1 MSWNKAR
8 SFMKFYDCKTAPSPR
23 RARIFIAEK
32 NIPIEHIEVD
42 LRNAEQMSDAFR
54 AINPYCTVPV
64 LELDDGTHLTT
75 TAGIWQYLEAAYPE
89 PALMGKTAEQKG
101 IIADLQW
108 RIETGGFMAMSEYL
122 RNSAPAMKGR
132 ALTGTVNYEQIPEL
146 AVRGQDRLTHFFND
160 IDELVG
166 IKPYVAGETFSVA
179 DIDLL
184 VVVDFAK
191 WRKITLPETA
201 VNAWRWYETVSAR
214 PSAQSAEPVSR

>member
-1 MSWNKAR
+1 M
-8 SFMKFYDCKTAPSPR
+8 
-23 RARIFIAEK
+23 
-32 NIPIEHIEVD
+32 
-42 LRNAEQMSDAFR
+42 
-54 AINPYCTVPV
+54 PV

-108 RIETGGFMAMSEYL
+108 RIETSGFMAMSEYL
-122 RNSAPAMKGR
+122 RNSAPTMKGR

-160 IDELVG
+160 IDERVG
-166 IKPYVAGETFSVA
+166 TKPYVAGETFSVA

-191 WRKITLPETA
+191 WRKITLPATA

-214 PSAQSAEPVSR
+214 PSAQSAAPVSR

>member
-1 MSWNKAR
+1 
-8 SFMKFYDCKTAPSPR
+8 MKFYDCKTAPSPR

-89 PALMGKTAEQKG
+89 PALLGKTAEQKG
-101 IIADLQW
+101 NIADLQW

-146 AVRGQDRLTHFFND
+146 AVRGQDRLAHFFD
-160 IDELVG
+160 GIDELVG
-166 IKPYVAGETFSVA
+166 TKPYVAGETFSVA

-214 PSAQSAEPVSR
+214 PSAQSAVPVSR

>member
-1 MSWNKAR
+1 
-8 SFMKFYDCKTAPSPR
+8 MKFYDCKTAPSPR

-32 NIPIEHIEVD
+32 NIPVEHIEVD

-64 LELDDGTHLTT
+64 LELDDGTRLTT

-166 IKPYVAGETFSVA
+166 TKPYVAGETFSVA

>member
-1 MSWNKAR
+1 
-8 SFMKFYDCKTAPSPR
+8 MKFYDCKTAPSPR

-32 NIPIEHIEVD
+32 NIAITHIEVD

-54 AINPYCTVPV
+54 AVNPYCTVPV
-64 LELDDGTHLTT
+64 LELDDGTRLTT

-146 AVRGQDRLTHFFND
+146 AVRGQDRLTHFFNN

-166 IKPYVAGETFSVA
+166 TKPYVAGETFSVA

-191 WRKITLPETA
+191 WKKIALPETA
-201 VNAWRWYETVSAR
+201 INAWRWYETVSAR

>member
-1 MSWNKAR
+1 
-8 SFMKFYDCKTAPSPR
+8 MKFYDCKTAPSPR

-166 IKPYVAGETFSVA
+166 TKPYVAGETFSVA

-214 PSAQSAEPVSR
+214 PSTQSAQPVSR

>member
-1 MSWNKAR
+1 
-8 SFMKFYDCKTAPSPR
+8 MKFYDCKTAPSPR

-32 NIPIEHIEVD
+32 NIPVEHIEVD

>member
-1 MSWNKAR
+1 
-8 SFMKFYDCKTAPSPR
+8 MKFYDCKTAPSPR

-32 NIPIEHIEVD
+32 NIPVEHIEVD

-132 ALTGTVNYEQIPEL
+132 ALTGIVNYEQIPEL

-160 IDELVG
+160 IDELIG
-166 IKPYVAGETFSVA
+166 TKPYVAGETFSVA

>member
-1 MSWNKAR
+1 
-8 SFMKFYDCKTAPSPR
+8 MKFYDCKTAPSPR

-32 NIPIEHIEVD
+32 NIPVEHIEVD

-108 RIETGGFMAMSEYL
+108 RIETSGFMAMSEYL

-166 IKPYVAGETFSVA
+166 TKPYVAGETFSVA

-214 PSAQSAEPVSR
+214 PSTQSVEPVSR

>member
-1 MSWNKAR
+1 
-8 SFMKFYDCKTAPSPR
+8 MKFYDCKTAPSPR

-32 NIPIEHIEVD
+32 NIPVEHIEVD

-89 PALMGKTAEQKG
+89 PALMGTPAEQKG

-166 IKPYVAGETFSVA
+166 TKPYVAGETFSVA

>member
-1 MSWNKAR
+1 
-8 SFMKFYDCKTAPSPR
+8 MKFYDCKTAPSPR

-32 NIPIEHIEVD
+32 NIPVEHVEVD
-42 LRNAEQMSDAFR
+42 LRNAEHMSDAFR

-64 LELDDGTHLTT
+64 LELDDGTRLTT

-166 IKPYVAGETFSVA
+166 TKPYVAGETFSVA

-191 WRKITLPETA
+191 WRQITLPKTA

>member
-1 MSWNKAR
+1 
-8 SFMKFYDCKTAPSPR
+8 MKFYDCKTAPSPR

-32 NIPIEHIEVD
+32 NIPVEHIEVD

-166 IKPYVAGETFSVA
+166 TKPYVAGETFSVA

-184 VVVDFAK
+184 VFVDFAK
-191 WRKITLPETA
+191 WRQITLPKTA

>member
-1 MSWNKAR
+1 
-8 SFMKFYDCKTAPSPR
+8 MKFYDCKTAPSPR

-32 NIPIEHIEVD
+32 NIPVEHIEVD

-160 IDELVG
+160 IDELVST
-166 IKPYVAGETFSVA
+166 KPYVAGETFSVA

-214 PSAQSAEPVSR
+214 PSAQSAEPVSP

>member
-1 MSWNKAR
+1 
-8 SFMKFYDCKTAPSPR
+8 MKFYDCKTAPSPR

-32 NIPIEHIEVD
+32 NIPVEHIEVD

-64 LELDDGTHLTT
+64 LELDDGTRLTT
-75 TAGIWQYLEAAYPE
+75 TAGIWQYLEASYPE

-166 IKPYVAGETFSVA
+166 TKPYVAGETFSVA

>member
-1 MSWNKAR
+1 
-8 SFMKFYDCKTAPSPR
+8 MKFYDCKTAPSPR

-32 NIPIEHIEVD
+32 NIPVEHIEVD

-75 TAGIWQYLEAAYPE
+75 TAGIWQYLEAAYPK

-132 ALTGTVNYEQIPEL
+132 ALPGTVNYEQIPEL

-166 IKPYVAGETFSVA
+166 TKPYVAGETFSVA

>member
-1 MSWNKAR
+1 
-8 SFMKFYDCKTAPSPR
+8 MKFYDCKTAPSPR

-32 NIPIEHIEVD
+32 NIPVEHIEVD

-166 IKPYVAGETFSVA
+166 TKPYVAGETFSVA

>member
-1 MSWNKAR
+1 
-8 SFMKFYDCKTAPSPR
+8 MKFYDCKTAPSPR

-32 NIPIEHIEVD
+32 NIPVEHIEVD

-166 IKPYVAGETFSVA
+166 TKPYVAGETFSVA

-191 WRKITLPETA
+191 WRQITLPKTA

>member
-1 MSWNKAR
+1 
-8 SFMKFYDCKTAPSPR
+8 MKFYDCKTAPSPR

-32 NIPIEHIEVD
+32 GIPVEHIEVD
-42 LRNAEQMSDAFR
+42 LRNAEQMGDAFR
-54 AINPYCTVPV
+54 AINTYCTVPV
-64 LELDDGTHLTT
+64 LELDNGTHLTT

-89 PALMGKTAEQKG
+89 PALMGTTAEQKG

-108 RIETGGFMAMSEYL
+108 RIETGGFMAMGEYL

-146 AVRGQDRLTHFFND
+146 AVRGKDRLTHFFAN
-160 IDELVG
+160 IDEMIG
-166 IKPYVAGETFSVA
+166 TKPYVAGETFSVA

-191 WRKITLPETA
+191 WKKITLPETA
-201 VNAWRWYETVSAR
+201 INAWRWYETVSAR
-214 PSAQSAEPVSR
+214 PSTQSMEPVSR

>member
-1 MSWNKAR
+1 
-8 SFMKFYDCKTAPSPR
+8 MKFYDCKTAPSPR

-54 AINPYCTVPV
+54 AINRYCTVPV
-64 LELDDGTHLTT
+64 LELDDGTRLTT
-75 TAGIWQYLEAAYPE
+75 TAGIWQYLEAAHPE
-89 PALMGKTAEQKG
+89 PALMGETAEQKG

-122 RNSAPAMKGR
+122 RKSAPAMKGR
-132 ALTGTVNYEQIPEL
+132 ALTGSVNYEQIPEL
-146 AVRGQDRLTHFFND
+146 AVRGKDRLTHFFDD
-160 IDELVG
+160 IDELIG
-166 IKPYVAGETFSVA
+166 TKPYVAGETFSVA

-201 VNAWRWYETVSAR
+201 GNAWRWYETVSAR
-214 PSAQSAEPVSR
+214 PSTQSAEPVNR

>member
-1 MSWNKAR
+1 
-8 SFMKFYDCKTAPSPR
+8 MKFYDCKTAPSPR

-32 NIPIEHIEVD
+32 NIAIEHIEVD
-42 LRNAEQMSDAFR
+42 LRNAEQMGDAFR
-54 AINPYCTVPV
+54 KTNPYCTVPV
-64 LELDDGTHLTT
+64 LELDNGTRLTT

-89 PALMGKTAEQKG
+89 PALMGTTAEQKG

-146 AVRGQDRLTHFFND
+146 AARGKDRLTHFFND
-160 IDELVG
+160 IDALIG
-166 IKPYVAGETFSVA
+166 TKPYVAGESFSVA

-191 WRKITLPETA
+191 WKKITLPETA
-201 VNAWRWYETVSAR
+201 VNACRWYDTVSAR
-214 PSAQSAEPVSR
+214 PSAQAAEPVSR

>member
-1 MSWNKAR
+1 
-8 SFMKFYDCKTAPSPR
+8 MKFYDCKTAPSPR

-32 NIPIEHIEVD
+32 NIPVEHIEVD

-166 IKPYVAGETFSVA
+166 TKSYVAGETFSVA

-191 WRKITLPETA
+191 WKKITLPETA

-214 PSAQSAEPVSR
+214 SSTQSAKPVSR

>member
-32 NIPIEHIEVD
+32 NIPVEHIEVD

>member
-1 MSWNKAR
+1 
-8 SFMKFYDCKTAPSPR
+8 MKFYDCKTAPSPR

-32 NIPIEHIEVD
+32 NIPVEHIEVD

-89 PALMGKTAEQKG
+89 PALLGKTAEQKG

-166 IKPYVAGETFSVA
+166 TKPYVAGETFSVA

-214 PSAQSAEPVSR
+214 PSAQPAEPVSR